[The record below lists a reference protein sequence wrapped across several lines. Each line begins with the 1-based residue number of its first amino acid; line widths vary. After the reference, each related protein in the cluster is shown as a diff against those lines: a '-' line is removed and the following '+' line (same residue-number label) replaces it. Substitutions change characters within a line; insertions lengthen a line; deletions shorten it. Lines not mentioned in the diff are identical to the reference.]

1 MLNNICEQQIN
12 VITTVFIIIRHDV
25 KFKFAIS
32 TVNSG
37 QHKHNWHETFLL
49 LNIYHQRLKEIIYK
63 NLQWFIFEIVTGEQ

>member
-12 VITTVFIIIRHDV
+12 VITTVSIIIRHV

-32 TVNSG
+32 TVHSG
-37 QHKHNWHETFLL
+37 QHQHNWHETFLL